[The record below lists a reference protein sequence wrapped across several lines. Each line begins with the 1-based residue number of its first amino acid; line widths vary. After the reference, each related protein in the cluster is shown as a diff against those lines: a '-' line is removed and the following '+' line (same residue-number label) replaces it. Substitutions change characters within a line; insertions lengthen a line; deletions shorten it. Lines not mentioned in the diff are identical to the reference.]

1 MPKQMASWGEIVPGD
16 IVSFRYEPLDETK
29 KPRMQTVLV
38 LNPKF
43 PKKLKNGKKQFYINV
58 LKLEESNRK
67 VFMNTTQAWQL
78 LKEMGW
84 ISIQSLKNEIYT
96 IEIDPKF
103 LGTYGAKEKLYN
115 VLKRTPIGRKA
126 EYRSYLWKV
135 AKKGSC
141 FYEPIKLPKDKI
153 MMLENQRHEK
163 LTGNK
168 LWKSVKSGDPEVGLN
183 E

>member
-96 IEIDPKF
+96 IEIDHKF
-103 LGTYGAKEKLYN
+103 LVTYVAQENLYN
-115 VLKRTPIGRKA
+115 VLK
-126 EYRSYLWKV
+126 
-135 AKKGSC
+135 
-141 FYEPIKLPKDKI
+141 
-153 MMLENQRHEK
+153 
-163 LTGNK
+163 
-168 LWKSVKSGDPEVGLN
+168 
-183 E
+183 